1 MLERRTRT
9 IQKKIKAAGEEILSV
24 QKAIGELLEGPI
36 APGDAGVAFRCRLL
50 LNRCTAID
58 EELSSLIE
66 SLPERSGTAV
76 SRSLAAQNRQ
86 LLLLQKNTLNSLL
99 DSMKKSGNALETAK
113 KMELEAESLRI
124 GERIRKKC

>member
-58 EELSSLIE
+58 EELSSLMQ

-99 DSMKKSGNALETAK
+99 DSMKKSGSALETAK